1 MDSNRP
7 TANGVPSR
15 TKAAGIV
22 LVLSSALTVA
32 AIAHHPT
39 VTRAASP
46 SDVLAQIVRF
56 ARLDQAVHAAVIVAA
71 CGLLFGLVVFALRRS
86 VRDGGALAG
95 LIAYAV
101 GTGPVMA
108 AALIDGFLIPA
119 IATRF
124 ASGDPQTVRT
134 ALVLV
139 TACAA
144 AIQIAT
150 KTWLLATSAAIVIWS
165 LGLVRERGL
174 VRAAGVGGIAATALA
189 LVVIAFTR
197 SLNPHNLG
205 VVALAQTL
213 WYVAIGALL
222 IRGEL

>member
-7 TANGVPSR
+7 TANGAPSR
-15 TKAAGIV
+15 AKAAGIV

-39 VTRAASP
+39 ITRATSR
-46 SDVLAQIVRF
+46 SDVLAQVVRF
-56 ARLDQAVHAAVIVAA
+56 APLDRAVHAAVIVAA
-71 CGLLFGLVVFALRRS
+71 CGLLFGLVAFALRRG
-86 VRDGGALAG
+86 VRDAGVLAG

-101 GTGPVMA
+101 GTGPAIA

-119 IATRF
+119 IAARF
-124 ASGDPQTVRT
+124 ASADPQTVRT
-134 ALVLV
+134 ALVLLTV
-139 TACAA
+139 CAA

-150 KTWLLATSAAIVIWS
+150 KTWLLASSTAIALWS
-165 LGLVRERGL
+165 FGLVRQRGI
-174 VRAAGVGGIAATALA
+174 VRAAGAGGIAATVLALA
-189 LVVIAFTR
+189 VVAFTG
-197 SLNPHNLG
+197 NFDPHTLG
-205 VVALAQTL
+205 VVVLAQAL